1 MEFLEEEEGD
11 EFLEEA
17 IICPVPGCLN
27 KGHIF
32 KKYNIYV
39 THYTGSWRIFFYVHL
54 PKSERDRNTRHF
66 KRVHLTQY
74 NPPLTGKLTENAKFI
89 DPENFKKP
97 SKRHIKK
104 NENRPSLSD
113 FKGGRNVTI

>member
-1 MEFLEEEEGD
+1 MSH
-11 EFLEEA
+11 
-17 IICPVPGCLN
+17 IIQVPED
-27 KGHIF
+27 
-32 KKYNIYV
+32 
-39 THYTGSWRIFFYVHL
+39 FFYVHL
-54 PKSERDRNTRHF
+54 PNIYSERDRNTRHF

-74 NPPLTGKLTENAKFI
+74 NPPLTGTLTENAKFI

-97 SKRHIKK
+97 SKRYIKK